1 MAGTS
6 YTRQSTLTDGDTI
19 TSALFNAEYNQLV
32 TAFSYAASGTTGHQH
47 DGGAGEGGNIEI
59 IGDADF
65 LNKLVVDSTNNRWG
79 VFVQVSSAAV
89 EQIRIQDGAIVP
101 VTDNDIDLGTSTLEF
116 KDGFFDGTIH
126 VDTLDV
132 DVNATIAG
140 TLGVTGVA
148 TVGGL
153 TVGSAALNEAELE
166 ILDGATVTTAELNAL
181 DGITAVVG
189 ELNALDIGSTA
200 VGTAVASKAV
210 ILDSNKDYT
219 GVRNLTISGELDAA
233 TGDFS
238 GAIDVAGTANLDV
251 VDIDGA
257 VNMATTALVT
267 GVLTTA
273 STQVATGG
281 ITSGSNI
288 VSDTDSTDDLGTTSV
303 RWANLFVDGIT
314 ATDQITATGF
324 TGTLDGILG
333 SGAAAAA
340 TLTTLNTSGAVN
352 LNLTTDSTSSTSGAL
367 IIDGGVGVA
376 KKLFVGT
383 DLDVDGAATFNA
395 GVIINESGID
405 ADFRVETNGQG
416 NIIFADGANDTLH
429 VQCSATPSATV
440 SGFMFASDQF
450 FTSAGATA
458 SSNTQ
463 VRFYNTNGLV
473 GSITVADSA
482 TAFNTSSDYRLKENV
497 SYAWDA
503 TTRLKQL
510 KPARFNFI
518 SDSSNTLL
526 DGFLAHE
533 VSDTVPNAVS
543 GTKDAEIQE
552 NGDGYQSI
560 DHSKLVPLLV
570 KTIQELEARIT
581 TLEGA

>member
-1 MAGTS
+1 MATYINDLRLKEIGTGESSGTWGTETNVNLELIGEALGYGTEGITTNADAHTSTVADGSTDPVRAMFVKYTGTLDSACTITIAPNTVNRMQFIENGTS
-6 YTRQSTLTDGDTI
+6 GSQNIIISQGSGANITIPPGDVK
-19 TSALFNAEYNQLV
+19 AVYL
-32 TAFSYAASGTTGHQH
+32 
-47 DGGAGEGGNIEI
+47 DGAGSG
-59 IGDADF
+59 AA
-65 LNKLVVDSTNNRWG
+65 VVDAFASLSVVDLT
-79 VFVQVSSAAV
+79 VQ
-89 EQIRIQDGAIVP
+89 DDLT
-101 VTDNDIDLGTSTLEF
+101 VTDDLTVGGDIDLEGSIDVNGTSNL
-116 KDGFFDGTIH
+116 DII
-126 VDTLDV
+126 DV
-132 DVNATIAG
+132 DG
-140 TLGVTGVA
+140 
-148 TVGGL
+148 
-153 TVGSAALNEAELE
+153 AAN
-166 ILDGATVTTAELNAL
+166 
-181 DGITAVVG
+181 
-189 ELNALDIGSTA
+189 
-200 VGTAVASKAV
+200 
-210 ILDSNKDYT
+210 
-219 GVRNLTISGELDAA
+219 
-233 TGDFS
+233 F
-238 GAIDVAGTANLDV
+238 
-251 VDIDGA
+251 
-257 VNMATTALVT
+257 ATTALVT
-267 GVLTTA
+267 GVLTTTA
-273 STQVATGG
+273 TQVATGG

>member
-1 MAGTS
+1 MAT
-6 YTRQSTLTDGDTI
+6 YVNDLRLKEIATGD
-19 TSALFNAEYNQLV
+19 E
-32 TAFSYAASGTTGHQH
+32 SGT
-47 DGGAGEGGNIEI
+47 
-59 IGDADF
+59 
-65 LNKLVVDSTNNRWG
+65 W
-79 VFVQVSSAAV
+79 
-89 EQIRIQDGAIVP
+89 
-101 VTDNDIDLGTSTLEF
+101 GTSTNTNLELI
-116 KDGFFDGTIH
+116 GEALGYGTQ
-126 VDTLDV
+126 DCFASDA
-132 DVNATIAG
+132 NATTTVADGAADPARAMYFKVTSSATLSTTRTLTIAPNTVSRVMFIENATTG
-140 TLGVTGVA
+140 SQSIAISQGSGANVTILTGKT
-148 TVGGL
+148 TV
-153 TVGSAALNEAELE
+153 VY
-166 ILDGATVTTAELNAL
+166 LDGA
-181 DGITAVVG
+181 GSGAVVVDAMALVDPG
-189 ELNALDIGSTA
+189 VTDTLTEVLAAGNATGSTDIDVDAAQKVQFRDAAIYINSSVDGQLDI
-200 VGTAVASKAV
+200 VADTE
-210 ILDSNKDYT
+210 IQ
-219 GVRNLTISGELDAA
+219 IAA
-233 TGDFS
+233 TTVDLNG
-238 GAIDVAGTANLDV
+238 NLDV
-251 VDIDGA
+251 SG
-257 VNMATTALVT
+257 TALVT
-267 GVLTTA
+267 GVLTTTA
-273 STQVATGG
+273 TQVATGG

-463 VRFYNTNGLV
+463 VRFYNANGLV